1 MAWFRGSTPSC
12 CLRPPLA
19 GVLSAIPALRMAREV
34 GRWADRHV
42 LIVSLWIHPGQE
54 AAFEAFEREAAR
66 ITAKHR
72 GRIDSAVRVTQ
83 KEGAGPRVT
92 TPSELHV
99 VSFPDREAA
108 EAYAAD
114 PEAVALKLRR
124 DKIIAQTMVMA
135 GREVGVY

>member
-1 MAWFRGSTPSC
+1 
-12 CLRPPLA
+12 
-19 GVLSAIPALRMAREV
+19 MAREV

-42 LIVSLWIHPGQE
+42 LIVSLCIHAGQE
-54 AAFEAFEREAAR
+54 AAVEAFEREAAR

-72 GRIDSAVRVTQ
+72 GRIDSAQPVTQ
-83 KEGAGPRVT
+83 QEGAGPRVT

-99 VSFPDREAA
+99 VSFRDREAA

-124 DKIIAQTMVMA
+124 DKIIAQTMVME
-135 GREVGVY
+135 GREVGPY

>member
-1 MAWFRGSTPSC
+1 
-12 CLRPPLA
+12 
-19 GVLSAIPALRMAREV
+19 MAREL
-34 GRWADRHV
+34 GRWPIGKCSSSAPG
-42 LIVSLWIHPGQE
+42 STPGQE

-66 ITAKHR
+66 IMAKHR
-72 GRIDSAVRVTQ
+72 GRIDSAVRVTHQ
-83 KEGAGPRVT
+83 EGAGPRDT
-92 TPSELHV
+92 TSSELHV

-135 GREVGVY
+135 GREVGAS